1 MLIAA
6 LLAGCGGDDDDSDLP
21 TLAALGG
28 TAEITPEA
36 TPFAISLTLES
47 TAEQTVVVSLTEEVT
62 ETPETA
68 PEATTEITGEA
79 AATEEITPTPRPT
92 RTVSPTPANIASL
105 TAAFIEAPVFSTL
118 TPAPGDAGRLQT
130 ATPQIA
136 ADVIITEAQFLEELR
151 VQIADYPNIESV
163 TVAFEGGELPGVR
176 VRMDAYGGQAITSGE
191 VFVNFQ
197 LTGDFVTIA
206 VTAISTGSG
215 QPPQQYVEIATG
227 DLYFAV
233 ITAFDAILSQRLGA
247 NHNLESITITEDAM
261 LIMLLIP
268 QP

>member
-6 LLAGCGGDDDDSDLP
+6 LLAGCGGGDDRPDIP

-36 TPFAISLTLES
+36 TPFAISLTLET
-47 TAEQTVVVSLTEEVT
+47 TAEETVIVSLTEEVT
-62 ETPETA
+62 ATSQITA
-68 PEATTEITGEA
+68 EITVEA
-79 AATEEITPTPRPT
+79 AATADSTPTPRPT
-92 RTVSPTPANIASL
+92 RTISPTPANIASV
-105 TAAFIEAPVFSTL
+105 TAAFVEAPVFSTL

-215 QPPQQYVEIATG
+215 QPPQPYIEIATG

-233 ITAFDAILSQRLGA
+233 IAAFDAILTQRLGED
-247 NHNLESITITEDAM
+247 HNLESITITEDAM